1 MLRKSLSLLC
11 HFYKYKKAV
20 IDAFSSLSVVFTT
33 SLWVVCLSVLDYE
46 VQSDNPYI
54 QIIIFVIWIEESSPR
69 DTYHS
74 WNALEWF
81 KIIYVCL
88 RATGRASL
96 LLKYPVLV
104 LRYIYCWQYFFT
116 PKYIVCISS
125 WMCSSSLWRVPIF
138 LKQKQDSH
146 ESFKHQINLV
156 GENSFV
162 CGGVFLAPPA
172 SLFFCVCVVFVL
184 AAAPQRC

>member
-1 MLRKSLSLLC
+1 MFERTGNENQVSSSSGEFKKCKVWTGSGVKATLSQLLKGEKFMLRKSLSLLC

-54 QIIIFVIWIEESSPR
+54 QIIIFVIWFEESSPR

-81 KIIYVCL
+81 KIIYVRL

-104 LRYIYCWQYFFT
+104 LRYIYCWQYFFYT
-116 PKYIVCISS
+116 
-125 WMCSSSLWRVPIF
+125 
-138 LKQKQDSH
+138 
-146 ESFKHQINLV
+146 
-156 GENSFV
+156 
-162 CGGVFLAPPA
+162 
-172 SLFFCVCVVFVL
+172 
-184 AAAPQRC
+184 